1 MVVFKLLFILLPLL
15 ELSLAETSKEEDPRI
30 VHGQV
35 DHLKSKSKNLFLLDS
50 IAVSLFTNNETAML
64 SSFYRLTLY

>member
-1 MVVFKLLFILLPLL
+1 MVVFKLLFLLLPLL

-35 DHLKSKSKNLFLLDS
+35 GHLKSKSENLFLS
-50 IAVSLFTNNETAML
+50 ANIVISHNK
-64 SSFYRLTLY
+64 